1 MPFPFNPSMSINY
14 DASKLVNMNSNKV
27 TYSKNVTEQNNQP
40 ANLNGHI
47 AQENKLENLSLNDK
61 LKEIETENYA
71 NVLTGKF
78 KNIMLNLKPINLNTV
93 SYFIRR

>member
-27 TYSKNVTEQNNQP
+27 TYSKNVTEQTNQP

-47 AQENKLENLSLNDK
+47 AQENKLENLSCRTMQYDTG
-61 LKEIETENYA
+61 TE
-71 NVLTGKF
+71 LF
-78 KNIMLNLKPINLNTV
+78 
-93 SYFIRR
+93 